1 MDRSTRLLILLA
13 AAALV
18 VIAVALIKRN
28 GSQPSQARPA
38 LNTEEKAYLPQI
50 VVTEARMSAAQNFLG
65 GRVIYLD
72 AQVTNKGTRLVRQ
85 LKLQLEFRDTLEQVI
100 LRETVRPVTLRT
112 PPLKPGETR
121 PLHLTFEQMPADW
134 NQAPPSITPMYLN
147 F

>member
-121 PLHLTFEQMPADW
+121 SFQVAFDHMPDGW
-134 NQAPPSITPMYLN
+134 NQATPTITPKYVS